1 MFQKVILLSSIVLL
15 LVACGGEIDS
25 NTTPK
30 TSAQAEPT
38 PKSTEGRDKRIPKS
52 AVDETDIMGRMA
64 FGIKTLQEEYDR
76 SSANMRS
83 IGKVTVSV
91 DERANFVI
99 RNEVNGEVKET
110 KVNLRD
116 LDTGQG
122 AFRLL
127 PNEEEGDAPGLL
139 IQTVGNKQKVEHL
152 VDGKVRQRNS
162 ELQIFMMDRMAIERI
177 TPAIL
182 QTIRLAKTIE

>member
-1 MFQKVILLSSIVLL
+1 MFQKIILFSSIVLL
-15 LVACGGEIDS
+15 LIACGGETAS
-25 NTTPK
+25 TTTP
-30 TSAQAEPT
+30 AQADT
-38 PKSTEGRDKRIPKS
+38 ASKVTKNGDSRIPKK
-52 AVDETDIMGRMA
+52 AVDETDLMGRMA
-64 FGIKTLQEEYDR
+64 FGIKTIQEEYDR

-116 LDTGQG
+116 LDTNQG
-122 AFRLL
+122 AFRLI
-127 PNEEEGDAPGLL
+127 PDAEEGDAPGLL
-139 IQTVGNKQKVEHL
+139 IQTIQNKQKVEHS

-162 ELQIFMMDRMAIERI
+162 ELQIFMMDRDAIGRVA
-177 TPAIL
+177 PALL